1 MADKIVEEDL
11 SNIAEAIKAEAK
23 VLEGKTLLIT
33 GGSGFIGSYFIAT
46 IDLLNSKY
54 FKKPCKVISL
64 DNHIVGKSNNLI
76 KEINSSHV
84 NYIGHDVTKPF
95 ETKEP
100 IDYMILDLIMPVM
113 NGFEVIEAMQK
124 EKIKVP
130 LLVLSNLGQKEDI
143 EKINSLGVT
152 DYFIKANTPISELAT
167 IVNEKF

>member
-1 MADKIVEEDL
+1 MEKTSKKLLVVEDETVL
-11 SNIAEAIKAEAK
+11 SQALHFKFTKEGYTVTVAKNGEEALAI
-23 VLEGKTLLIT
+23 LR
-33 GGSGFIGSYFIAT
+33 
-46 IDLLNSKY
+46 
-54 FKKPCKVISL
+54 
-64 DNHIVGKSNNLI
+64 
-76 KEINSSHV
+76 
-84 NYIGHDVTKPF
+84 
-95 ETKEP
+95 KEP